1 MRSFHVSFFKKMRK
15 KFLIPIVLV
24 LFVAIALYI
33 TLPYLRPKD
42 NYLTVSGRIEATE
55 IELAARI
62 PGRLSNVFIDDGTVV
77 RKGDT
82 IASIEDEELQSKR
95 KEVMRSIEEVMERI
109 NAAEFN
115 LNYTVNNV
123 EHTIDEAK
131 KALDVT
137 EARLRQAEATRENA
151 EKEFKRYSS
160 LLQNGAVSEQRYDNV
175 RLSYML
181 SQEEVNSA
189 SKEVDRA
196 KVSLLKAEDSREL
209 IKAKEKEL
217 LALRK
222 SLTQLKEVL
231 KQVEINLGYAK
242 ITAPLDGIIL
252 RKVSE
257 PGEVIPQGGVVG
269 VMINLEDIYA
279 KTYVPEKYIGRIH
292 INMKADVFTDAYP
305 NRPFTGSICY
315 ISDKAEFTPKEVQS
329 YEERIKQVF
338 AVKVCFPGEKSTDKK
353 TYEVLKKGMPVD
365 VRFPVRA
372 D

>member
-1 MRSFHVSFFKKMRK
+1 MRK
-15 KFLIPIVLV
+15 KFLIPIIFV

-33 TLPYLRPKD
+33 LLPYLRPKD

-82 IASIEDEELQSKR
+82 VALIEDDELQSKR
-95 KEVMRSIEEVMERI
+95 RELTKGVEEVNEKI
-109 NAAEFN
+109 SAAEFN
-115 LNYTVNNV
+115 LNYTVKSV
-123 EHTIDEAK
+123 EHTIDESK
-131 KALDVT
+131 KALAVA
-137 EARLRQAEATRENA
+137 ESRLRQAEATRENA
-151 EKEFKRYSS
+151 EKEFKRYSG
-160 LLQNGAVSEQRYDNV
+160 LLQKGAISEQRYDSA
-175 RLSYML
+175 RLSYIL

-209 IKAKEKEL
+209 IKAREKEL

-222 SLTQLKEVL
+222 SLTKLKEVL
-231 KQVEINLGYAK
+231 KQVEINLGYTR
-242 ITAPLDGIIL
+242 ITAPLDGIVH

-257 PGEVIPQGGVVG
+257 PGEVLHQGGVVG
-269 VMINLEDIYA
+269 VMINPNDMYA

-338 AVKVCFPGEKSTDKK
+338 AVKVCFPEERSAEEK
-353 TYEVLKKGMPVD
+353 TYEVLKKGMLVD
-365 VRFPVRA
+365 VRFAVRV